1 MELKQLEFF
10 LVSAEIGSFKKA
22 AKALFTTQPNVSK
35 IVRSLELELGK
46 DLFVRHSQGVTL
58 TETGEC
64 VYENAKKIFPYVNAI
79 LKLAEPK
86 TEEQKEE
93 EK

>member
-22 AKALFTTQPNVSK
+22 AKALYTTQPNVSK
-35 IVRSLELELGK
+35 IVRSLEEELGK
-46 DLFVRHSQGVTL
+46 DLFVRCSHGVTL
-58 TETGEC
+58 TEAGEH
-64 VYENAKKIFPYVNAI
+64 VYENAKKIFPYVNEI
-79 LKLAEPK
+79 LKLSEPK
-86 TEEQKEE
+86 EEEQKAE